1 MFGKI
6 EIESYNSC
14 INTTFLEREKQIEG
28 REQYEKIFSIEY
40 KNLNE
45 LEKVLKKEIA
55 RETQSVETVEQL
67 EIITCT

>member
-14 INTTFLEREKQIEG
+14 INTTFLEIEKQIEG

-55 RETQSVETVEQL
+55 RETQSVETIEQL
-67 EIITCT
+67 EIITCK